1 LIGKSNPTT
10 QILSLRRRLT
20 LLREKLSEPEVSD
33 ALGTNQS
40 TINRRKQA
48 ILKGLRMK
56 LRDRNEFQ
64 RFSA

>member
-1 LIGKSNPTT
+1 
-10 QILSLRRRLT
+10 

>member
-1 LIGKSNPTT
+1 
-10 QILSLRRRLT
+10 

-33 ALGTNQS
+33 ALDTNQS
-40 TINRRKQA
+40 AINRRKQV

-56 LRDRNEFQ
+56 LHDRNEFQ